1 MQDVLRL
8 NGHKSIPNIVSV
20 KLDRVSVGNTQSSRQ
35 KALNFIYPAM
45 DF

>member
-1 MQDVLRL
+1 MQDVLRH

-20 KLDRVSVGNTQSSRQ
+20 KLDRVSVGNTQRSRQ
-35 KALNFIYPAM
+35 KALNFIDPAM